1 MVRRLV
7 VALGLLAG
15 CPAPVESVPV
25 VRRGSCDDRLLA
37 ERAAALREVSTRW
50 TPASGT
56 APDYTKAAAAAIWQ
70 ACPELPGVL
79 KVVVDDSMDHRSR
92 EEVPELPGHAVVH
105 ASLMPFQ
112 DERPA
117 LNRTVCAGWDSVA
130 ERYAM
135 ASATQRAG
143 VMYDGC
149 ELGRIGLL
157 GREEVIPEGPR
168 DLLGLFALDRW
179 LRAEGGAAP
188 DDARTLVRGLNASR
202 LKQRPRPGQLL
213 AYAARG
219 EPLPIEEA
227 ELVFVGPGE
236 VRHDHVAAPLVAGAI
251 AQDAFKQI
259 LAALASAQRDPED
272 EDAKIVMPSRVPPVL
287 VMVDRRVRWPTFVR
301 VIEAMRGSGIE
312 AIDVAFVTAEP
323 PLHLGVVRVGSTT
336 HDRHP
341 VVGIRLGAWGA
352 EVRCEG
358 EVTRVD
364 DERIFPTLARCRWLR
379 SERVAFKAEVG
390 VGLARVEKV
399 QRLHDELPFPEL
411 FGRAG
416 EMPARDPS
424 RIEVMVRAGELEVR
438 CHDEAH
444 VVADVEAMRLD
455 MMRCSGPDSE
465 WLDVRADPGISLQRG
480 LEVIVAGHF
489 AGKRMAVRS
498 D

>member
-1 MVRRLV
+1 MVRRWV
-7 VALGLLAG
+7 VVLGLLAG
-15 CPAPVESVPV
+15 CPLPVETPA

-50 TPASGT
+50 TPESGT
-56 APDYTKAAAAAIWQ
+56 VPDYTKAAAAAIWQ
-70 ACPELPGVL
+70 ACPQLPGVL
-79 KVVVDDSMDHRSR
+79 KVVVDDSMEHRSL

-105 ASLMPFQ
+105 AEMMPFQ

-117 LNRTVCAGWDSVA
+117 LNRTVCAAWDSVA
-130 ERYAM
+130 ERYAG
-135 ASATQRAG
+135 STITERVG
-143 VMYDGC
+143 VIYDGC

-179 LRAEGGAAP
+179 LREAGGAAP

-202 LKQRPRPGQLL
+202 LAQRPRPGQLL
-213 AYAARG
+213 AHEAKG

-227 ELVFVGPGE
+227 KIVFVGPGE
-236 VRHDHVAAPLVAGAI
+236 LRYAHLVAPLSDGVI
-251 AQDAFKQI
+251 AQDAFKR
-259 LAALASAQRDPED
+259 LLDELASEQRDRED
-272 EDAKIVMPSRVPPVL
+272 DDAKIVMPSRVPPVL

-301 VIEAMRGSGIE
+301 VVEAMRGSGVE

-336 HDRHP
+336 HDQHP
-341 VVGIRLGAWGA
+341 VVGIRLGAWGT

-358 EVTRVD
+358 EVTRVED
-364 DERIFPTLARCRWLR
+364 DERILPTLARCRWLR

-399 QRLHDELPFPEL
+399 QRLHDELPFPEM
-411 FGRAG
+411 FGRAS
-416 EMPARDPS
+416 ERPVRDPT
-424 RIEVMVRAGELEVR
+424 RIKVTVRAAELEVT

-444 VVADVEAMRLD
+444 VVADTEAMRLD

-465 WLDVRADPGISLQRG
+465 WLDVRADPGIALQRG
-480 LEVIVAGHF
+480 LDVIVAGHF
-489 AGKRMAVRS
+489 AGKRMAVQS
-498 D
+498 E